1 MSGHLPSLMVTVVGS
16 GRKQSKVLSQV
27 EKKLRRRG
35 LQACALKHWRDTA
48 INGDC
53 DVLLIGC
60 GEKEVDLLAQQMEQ
74 LWMQRWNKWYAS
86 VQERRS
92 ASDAD

>member
-16 GRKQSKVLSQV
+16 DRKQSRVLAQV
-27 EKKLRRRG
+27 GEKLRRRG
-35 LQACALKHWRDTA
+35 LQACTLKHWRDTA
-48 INGDC
+48 IGNC
-53 DVLLIGC
+53 DILLIGC
-60 GEKEVDLLAQQMEQ
+60 GETEVDLLAQQMEQ
-74 LWMQRWNKWYAS
+74 LWMQGWNKWYAA